1 MPKRNVPELR
11 LAGFDGEWDNKK
23 LREIGTAYGGL
34 TGKAKADFGHGN
46 AHYITYMD
54 VFANTRI
61 LNARNCGTVEIDPK
75 QTEVKFGDALFTVS
89 SEVPE
94 EVGMSS
100 VWLVNMPNT
109 YLNSFCFGFRPH
121 ATVQSDFF
129 AYALRSPSIRQ
140 QFTTLAQGISRFN
153 ISKHKTLDINVSL
166 PNAGNEQKAIGA
178 VFSDL
183 DAVIEKHE
191 QRHRA
196 LQQTRSALMQR
207 MFPQEG
213 ETEPRLRLEGFEG
226 EWKRKTVK
234 QVAPLQRGFDLPNS
248 KLKTGDVPVVM
259 SNGIENYHS
268 TPKVQGPGV
277 VTGRSGTI
285 GKLQY
290 IEQDYWPH
298 NTTLWVT
305 NFHNNN
311 PRFIYFLFESIKLEK
326 FASGSGV
333 PTLNRNDVH
342 DSSVTIPPALA
353 EQEAIG
359 AVFSKLDGLIAAEAK
374 LVEKLKQA
382 KTALLQKMFV

>member
-1 MPKRNVPELR
+1 MTKRNVPELR
-11 LAGFDGEWDNKK
+11 LA
-23 LREIGTAYGGL
+23 
-34 TGKAKADFGHGN
+34 
-46 AHYITYMD
+46 
-54 VFANTRI
+54 
-61 LNARNCGTVEIDPK
+61 
-75 QTEVKFGDALFTVS
+75 
-89 SEVPE
+89 
-94 EVGMSS
+94 
-100 VWLVNMPNT
+100 
-109 YLNSFCFGFRPH
+109 
-121 ATVQSDFF
+121 
-129 AYALRSPSIRQ
+129 
-140 QFTTLAQGISRFN
+140 
-153 ISKHKTLDINVSL
+153 
-166 PNAGNEQKAIGA
+166 
-178 VFSDL
+178 
-183 DAVIEKHE
+183 
-191 QRHRA
+191 
-196 LQQTRSALMQR
+196 
-207 MFPQEG
+207 
-213 ETEPRLRLEGFEG
+213 GFEG

-290 IEQDYWPH
+290 IDRDYWPH

-359 AVFSKLDGLIAAEAK
+359 AVFSDLDAVIEKHEQKHRALQQTKSALMQRMFPQEGETQPRLRLEGFEGEWVETTVQAVATRHDNDRVPITKKDRIAGSTPYYGANGIQDYVTGFTHVGPMILIAEDGANNLDEYPVEYVTGHAWVNNHAHVLKSLSGKADDKFLKTALTRADIKSLLVGGGRAKLNASQLMQIVLSYPSLAEQEAIGAVFSKLDGLITAEAK